1 MAPHTG
7 SVTKLPTPPKS
18 SFASDNVAGAHP
30 LVLEAI
36 AKANAGHVP
45 AYGADP
51 ITVRTE
57 QAFKELFDH
66 DVVTQFA
73 YGGTGANVFALAS
86 MLRPADA
93 IVCAAQSHINVDET
107 GAPERALGT
116 KLITVPTID
125 AKLRPQDLES
135 ARSMFGNQHA
145 PQPGIVAIT
154 QVTELGALYSVDE
167 VRTLSEAAH
176 SMGMFMYLDGARIA
190 NATAA
195 LGGTRETLRSFTRDA
210 GIDAMTFGC
219 TKAGGIFGEAVVFFN
234 PEFAKRS
241 LYVRKQVTQLH
252 SKMRFIS
259 AQYEAM
265 LQDDLFITLGGQAN
279 KSARM
284 LFDKTKDIASL
295 QLTSAPAANSMFPII
310 AKAMR
315 AKLQEWAHFYD
326 WDTAIDQ
333 VRWMTAWDVTEPEI
347 DAFVTGVRALLASRH
362 AFGSN

>member
-1 MAPHTG
+1 
-7 SVTKLPTPPKS
+7 VTKLPAPPKS

-36 AKANAGHVP
+36 SAANVGHVP

-57 QAFKELFDH
+57 IAFKELFDH

-93 IVCAAQSHINVDET
+93 IVCATQSHINVDET

-116 KLITVPTID
+116 KLITIPTVD
-125 AKLRPQDLES
+125 AKLRPADLES
-135 ARSMFGNQHA
+135 MKSHFGNQHA

-154 QVTELGALYSVDE
+154 QVTELGALYSVE
-167 VRTLSEAAH
+167 EIRALSDVAH
-176 SMGMFMYLDGARIA
+176 SMGMYMYLDGARIA

-195 LGGTRETLRSFTRDA
+195 LGGTRDALRSFTRDA
-210 GIDAMTFGC
+210 GVDAMTFGC

-234 PEFAKRS
+234 PTFTTRS
-241 LYVRKQVTQLH
+241 IFVRKQVTQLH
-252 SKMRFIS
+252 SKMRFIA

-279 KSARM
+279 KAARM

-295 QLTSAPAANSMFPII
+295 QLGSAPSANSMFPII
-310 AKAMR
+310 AKGPR
-315 AKLQEWAHFYD
+315 VKLQEWAHFYD
-326 WDTAIDQ
+326 WDIAKDQ

-347 DAFVTGVRALLASRH
+347 DAFVAGVRALLA
-362 AFGSN
+362 

>member
-1 MAPHTG
+1 MTHFNVWIAPHTG
-7 SVTKLPTPPKS
+7 SVTKLPAPPKS

-36 AKANAGHVP
+36 TKANAGHVP

-116 KLITVPTID
+116 KLITVPTVD

-135 ARSMFGNQHA
+135 AKSMFGNQHA

-154 QVTELGALYSVDE
+154 QVTELGALYSVE
-167 VRTLSEAAH
+167 EIRSLSEAAH
-176 SMGMFMYLDGARIA
+176 SMGMFVYLDGARIA

-234 PEFAKRS
+234 QEFAKRS
-241 LYVRKQVTQLH
+241 VYVRKQVTQLH

-279 KSARM
+279 MSARM
-284 LFDKTKDIASL
+284 LFEKTKDIASL
-295 QLTSAPAANSMFPII
+295 QLSSAPAANSMFPII
-310 AKAMR
+310 AKAPR
-315 AKLQEWAHFYD
+315 AQLQEWAHFYD

-347 DAFVTGVRALLASRH
+347 DAFVAGVRALLA
-362 AFGSN
+362 

>member
-1 MAPHTG
+1 MTHSNVWIAPHTG
-7 SVTKLPTPPKS
+7 SVTKLPAPPKS

-36 AKANAGHVP
+36 SRANVGHVP

-116 KLITVPTID
+116 KLITVPTVD
-125 AKLRPQDLES
+125 AKLRPQDLEL
-135 ARSMFGNQHA
+135 AKSMFGNQHA

-154 QVTELGALYSVDE
+154 QVTELGALYSIKE
-167 VRTLSEAAH
+167 IRSLSESAH
-176 SMGMFMYLDGARIA
+176 SMGMFVYLDGARIA

-265 LQDDLFITLGGQAN
+265 LRDDLFITLGGQAN
-279 KSARM
+279 KAAQM

-295 QLTSAPAANSMFPII
+295 KLTSAPVANSMFPII
-310 AKAMR
+310 ASAPR
-315 AKLQEWAHFYD
+315 TQLQEWAHFYD

-347 DAFVTGVRALLASRH
+347 DAFVAGVRALLA
-362 AFGSN
+362 

>member
-1 MAPHTG
+1 MTHSNVWIAPHTG
-7 SVTKLPTPPKS
+7 SVTKLPAPPKS

-36 AKANAGHVP
+36 SAANVGHVP

-51 ITVRTE
+51 ITARTE
-57 QAFKELFDH
+57 IAFKELFDH

-116 KLITVPTID
+116 KLITIPTVD
-125 AKLRPQDLES
+125 AKLRPADLES
-135 ARSMFGNQHA
+135 MKSHFGNQHA

-154 QVTELGALYSVDE
+154 QVTELGALYSVE
-167 VRTLSEAAH
+167 EIRALSDAAH
-176 SMGMFMYLDGARIA
+176 SMGMHVYLDGARIA

-195 LGGTRETLRSFTRDA
+195 LGGTREALRSFTRDA
-210 GIDAMTFGC
+210 GVDAMTFGC

-234 PEFAKRS
+234 PIFTTRS
-241 LYVRKQVTQLH
+241 IYVRKQVTQLH
-252 SKMRFIS
+252 SKMRFIA

-279 KSARM
+279 KAARM
-284 LFDKTKDIASL
+284 LFDKTYDIASL
-295 QLTSAPAANSMFPII
+295 QLGSAPSANSMFPII
-310 AKAMR
+310 AEGPR
-315 AKLQEWAHFYD
+315 RQLQEWAHFYD
-326 WDTAIDQ
+326 WDIAKDQ

-347 DAFVTGVRALLASRH
+347 DAFVAGVRTLLA
-362 AFGSN
+362 

>member
-1 MAPHTG
+1 M
-7 SVTKLPTPPKS
+7 TKLPAPPKS

-36 AKANAGHVP
+36 SAANVGHVP

-51 ITVRTE
+51 ITARTE
-57 QAFKELFDH
+57 LAFKELFDH

-116 KLITVPTID
+116 KLITIPTVD
-125 AKLRPQDLES
+125 AKLRPKDLDS
-135 ARSMFGNQHA
+135 VKAYFGNQHA

-154 QVTELGALYSVDE
+154 QVTELGALYSVQE
-167 VRTLSEAAH
+167 IRALSDAAH
-176 SMGMFMYLDGARIA
+176 AMGMHVYLDGARIA

-195 LGGTRETLRSFTRDA
+195 LGGTREALRSFTRDA
-210 GIDAMTFGC
+210 GVDAMTFGC

-234 PEFAKRS
+234 PIFTTRS
-241 LYVRKQVTQLH
+241 IYVRKQVTQLH
-252 SKMRFIS
+252 SKMRFIA

-279 KSARM
+279 KAAQL
-284 LFDKTKDIASL
+284 LFNKTSDIASL
-295 QLTSAPAANSMFPII
+295 QLGTAPAANSMFPII
-310 AKAMR
+310 AKGPR
-315 AKLQEWAHFYD
+315 VQLQEWAHFYD
-326 WDTAIDQ
+326 WDIATDQ
-333 VRWMTAWDVTEPEI
+333 VRWMTAWDVTESEI
-347 DAFVTGVRALLASRH
+347 DAFAAGVRALLA
-362 AFGSN
+362 

>member
-1 MAPHTG
+1 MTHSNVWIAPHTG
-7 SVTKLPTPPKS
+7 SVTKLPAPPKS

-36 AKANAGHVP
+36 SRANVGHVP

-116 KLITVPTID
+116 KLITVPTVD
-125 AKLRPQDLES
+125 AKLRPQDLEL
-135 ARSMFGNQHA
+135 AKSMLGNQHA

-154 QVTELGALYSVDE
+154 QVTELGALYSIE
-167 VRTLSEAAH
+167 EIRSLSEAAH
-176 SMGMFMYLDGARIA
+176 SMGMFVYLDGARIA

-265 LQDDLFITLGGQAN
+265 LRDDLFITLGGQAN
-279 KSARM
+279 KAAQM

-295 QLTSAPAANSMFPII
+295 KLTSAPVANSMFPII
-310 AKAMR
+310 ASAPR
-315 AKLQEWAHFYD
+315 TQLQEWAHFYD

-347 DAFVTGVRALLASRH
+347 DAFVAGVRALLA
-362 AFGSN
+362 

>member
-1 MAPHTG
+1 MWIAPHTG
-7 SVTKLPTPPKS
+7 SVTKLPAPPKS

-36 AKANAGHVP
+36 SAANVGHVP

-51 ITVRTE
+51 ITARTE
-57 QAFKELFDH
+57 IAFRDLFDH

-116 KLITVPTID
+116 KLITIPTVD
-125 AKLRPQDLES
+125 AKLRPADLES
-135 ARSMFGNQHA
+135 MKSHFGNQHA

-154 QVTELGALYSVDE
+154 QVTELGALYSVE
-167 VRTLSEAAH
+167 EIRALSDAAH
-176 SMGMFMYLDGARIA
+176 SMGMHVYLDGARIA

-195 LGGTRETLRSFTRDA
+195 LGGTREALRSFTRDA
-210 GIDAMTFGC
+210 GVDAMTFGC

-234 PEFAKRS
+234 PIFTTRS
-241 LYVRKQVTQLH
+241 IYVRKQVTQLH
-252 SKMRFIS
+252 SKMRFIA
-259 AQYEAM
+259 AQYGAM
-265 LQDDLFITLGGQAN
+265 LHNDLFITLGGQAN
-279 KSARM
+279 KAARM
-284 LFDKTKDIASL
+284 LFDKTNDIASL
-295 QLTSAPAANSMFPII
+295 QLGSAPSANSMFPII
-310 AKAMR
+310 AEGPR
-315 AKLQEWAHFYD
+315 RQLQEWAHFYD
-326 WDTAIDQ
+326 WDIAQDQ

-347 DAFVTGVRALLASRH
+347 DAFVAGVRTLLA
-362 AFGSN
+362 

>member
-1 MAPHTG
+1 MTHSNVWIAPHTG
-7 SVTKLPTPPKS
+7 SVTKLPAPPKS

-36 AKANAGHVP
+36 SRANVGHVP

-116 KLITVPTID
+116 KLITVPTVD
-125 AKLRPQDLES
+125 AKLRPQDLEL
-135 ARSMFGNQHA
+135 AKSMFGNQHA

-154 QVTELGALYSVDE
+154 QVTELGALYSIE
-167 VRTLSEAAH
+167 EIRSLSEAAH
-176 SMGMFMYLDGARIA
+176 SMGMFVYLDGARIA

-265 LQDDLFITLGGQAN
+265 LRDDLFISLGGQAN
-279 KSARM
+279 KAAQM

-295 QLTSAPAANSMFPII
+295 KLTSAPVANSMFPII
-310 AKAMR
+310 ASAPR
-315 AKLQEWAHFYD
+315 TQLQEWAHFYD

-347 DAFVTGVRALLASRH
+347 DAFVAGVRALLA
-362 AFGSN
+362 

>member
-1 MAPHTG
+1 
-7 SVTKLPTPPKS
+7 VTKLPAPPKS

-36 AKANAGHVP
+36 SKANVGHVP
-45 AYGADP
+45 AYGSDP
-51 ITVRTE
+51 ITARTE
-57 QAFKELFDH
+57 IAFKELFDH

-116 KLITVPTID
+116 KLITIPTVD
-125 AKLRPQDLES
+125 AKLRPADLES
-135 ARSMFGNQHA
+135 MKSHFGNQHA

-154 QVTELGALYSVDE
+154 QVTELGALYSVE
-167 VRTLSEAAH
+167 EIRALSDAAH
-176 SMGMFMYLDGARIA
+176 SMGMHVYLDGARIA

-195 LGGTRETLRSFTRDA
+195 LGGTREALRSFTRDA
-210 GIDAMTFGC
+210 GVDAMTFGC

-234 PEFAKRS
+234 PIFTTRS
-241 LYVRKQVTQLH
+241 IYVRKQVTQLH
-252 SKMRFIS
+252 SKMRFIA

-265 LQDDLFITLGGQAN
+265 LHNDLFITLGGQAN
-279 KSARM
+279 KAARM
-284 LFDKTKDIASL
+284 LFDKTNDIASL
-295 QLTSAPAANSMFPII
+295 QLGSAPSANSMFPII
-310 AKAMR
+310 AEGPR
-315 AKLQEWAHFYD
+315 RQLQEWAHFYD
-326 WDTAIDQ
+326 WDIAQDQ

-347 DAFVTGVRALLASRH
+347 DAFVAGVRTLLA
-362 AFGSN
+362 

>member
-1 MAPHTG
+1 M
-7 SVTKLPTPPKS
+7 TKLPAPPKS

-36 AKANAGHVP
+36 TAANVGHVP

-51 ITVRTE
+51 ITARTE
-57 QAFKELFDH
+57 IAFKELFDH

-116 KLITVPTID
+116 KLITIPTVD
-125 AKLRPQDLES
+125 AKLRPADLES
-135 ARSMFGNQHA
+135 MKSHFGNQHA

-154 QVTELGALYSVDE
+154 QVTELGALYSVE
-167 VRTLSEAAH
+167 EIRALSDAAH
-176 SMGMFMYLDGARIA
+176 SMGMHVYLDGARIA

-195 LGGTRETLRSFTRDA
+195 LGGTREVLRSFTRDA
-210 GIDAMTFGC
+210 GVDAMTFGC

-234 PEFAKRS
+234 PIFTTRS
-241 LYVRKQVTQLH
+241 KYVRKQVTQLH
-252 SKMRFIS
+252 SKMRFIA

-279 KSARM
+279 KAARM
-284 LFDKTKDIASL
+284 LYDKTNDIDSL
-295 QLTSAPAANSMFPII
+295 QLGSAPSANSMFPII
-310 AKAMR
+310 AEGPRKQ
-315 AKLQEWAHFYD
+315 LQEWAHFYD
-326 WDTAIDQ
+326 WDIAKDQ
-333 VRWMTAWDVTEPEI
+333 VRWMTAWDVTEPEL
-347 DAFVTGVRALLASRH
+347 DAFVAGVRTLLA
-362 AFGSN
+362 

>member
-1 MAPHTG
+1 
-7 SVTKLPTPPKS
+7 VTKLPAPPKS

-36 AKANAGHVP
+36 SAANVGHVP
-45 AYGADP
+45 AYGSDP
-51 ITVRTE
+51 ITARTE
-57 QAFKELFDH
+57 IAFKELFDH

-116 KLITVPTID
+116 KLITIPTVD
-125 AKLRPQDLES
+125 AKLRPADLES
-135 ARSMFGNQHA
+135 MKSHFGNQHA

-154 QVTELGALYSVDE
+154 QVTELGALYSVE
-167 VRTLSEAAH
+167 EIRALSDAAH
-176 SMGMFMYLDGARIA
+176 SMGMHVYLDGARIA

-195 LGGTRETLRSFTRDA
+195 LGGTREALRSFTRDA
-210 GIDAMTFGC
+210 GVDAMTFGC

-234 PEFAKRS
+234 PIFTKRS
-241 LYVRKQVTQLH
+241 IYVRKQVTQLH
-252 SKMRFIS
+252 SKMRFIA

-265 LQDDLFITLGGQAN
+265 LQGDLFITLGGQAN
-279 KSARM
+279 KAARM
-284 LFDKTKDIASL
+284 LFDKTNDIASL
-295 QLTSAPAANSMFPII
+295 QLGSAPSANSMFPII
-310 AKAMR
+310 AEGPR
-315 AKLQEWAHFYD
+315 RQLQEWAHFYD
-326 WDTAIDQ
+326 WDIAKDQ

-347 DAFVTGVRALLASRH
+347 DAFVAGVRTLLA
-362 AFGSN
+362 

>member
-1 MAPHTG
+1 MTHSNVWIAPHTG
-7 SVTKLPTPPKS
+7 SVTKLPAPPKS

-36 AKANAGHVP
+36 SRANVGHVP

-116 KLITVPTID
+116 KLITVPTVD
-125 AKLRPQDLES
+125 AKLRPQDLEL
-135 ARSMFGNQHA
+135 AKSMFGNQHA

-167 VRTLSEAAH
+167 IRSLSEAAH
-176 SMGMFMYLDGARIA
+176 SMGMFVYLDGARIA

-265 LQDDLFITLGGQAN
+265 LRDDLFISLGGQAN
-279 KSARM
+279 KAAQM

-295 QLTSAPAANSMFPII
+295 KLTSAPVANSMFPII
-310 AKAMR
+310 ASAPR
-315 AKLQEWAHFYD
+315 TQLQEWAHFYD

-347 DAFVTGVRALLASRH
+347 DAFVAGVRALLA
-362 AFGSN
+362 

>member
-1 MAPHTG
+1 M
-7 SVTKLPTPPKS
+7 TKLPAPPKS

-30 LVLEAI
+30 VVLEAI
-36 AKANAGHVP
+36 EAANVGHVP

-51 ITVRTE
+51 ITARTGL
-57 QAFKELFDH
+57 AFKEMFDH

-116 KLITVPTID
+116 KLITIPTVD
-125 AKLRPQDLES
+125 AKLRPKDLDS
-135 ARSMFGNQHA
+135 VKAYFGNQHA

-154 QVTELGALYSVDE
+154 QVTELGALYSVQE
-167 VRTLSEAAH
+167 IRALSDAAH
-176 SMGMFMYLDGARIA
+176 AMGMHVYLDGARIA

-195 LGGTRETLRSFTRDA
+195 LGGTREALRSFTRDA
-210 GIDAMTFGC
+210 GVDAMTFGC

-234 PEFAKRS
+234 PVFATRS
-241 LYVRKQVTQLH
+241 MYVRKQVTQLH
-252 SKMRFIS
+252 SKMRFIA

-279 KSARM
+279 KAAQL
-284 LFDKTKDIASL
+284 LFNKTSDIASL
-295 QLTSAPAANSMFPII
+295 QLGTAPAANSMFPII
-310 AKAMR
+310 AKGPR
-315 AKLQEWAHFYD
+315 AQLQEWAHFYD
-326 WDTAIDQ
+326 WDIATDQ
-333 VRWMTAWDVTEPEI
+333 VRWMTAWDVTESEI
-347 DAFVTGVRALLASRH
+347 DAFAAGVRALLA
-362 AFGSN
+362 

>member
-1 MAPHTG
+1 MTHSNVWIAPHTG
-7 SVTKLPTPPKS
+7 SVTKLPAPPKS

-36 AKANAGHVP
+36 SRANVGHVP

-116 KLITVPTID
+116 KLITVPTVD
-125 AKLRPQDLES
+125 AKLRPQDLEF
-135 ARSMFGNQHA
+135 AKSMFGNQHA

-154 QVTELGALYSVDE
+154 QVTELGALYSIE
-167 VRTLSEAAH
+167 EIRSLSEAAR
-176 SMGMFMYLDGARIA
+176 SMGMFVYLDGARIA

-265 LQDDLFITLGGQAN
+265 LRDDLFITLGGQAN
-279 KSARM
+279 KAAQM

-295 QLTSAPAANSMFPII
+295 KLTSAPVANSMFPII
-310 AKAMR
+310 ASAPR
-315 AKLQEWAHFYD
+315 TQLQEWAHFYD

-347 DAFVTGVRALLASRH
+347 DAFVAGVRALLA
-362 AFGSN
+362 

>member
-1 MAPHTG
+1 MTHSNVWIAPHTG
-7 SVTKLPTPPKS
+7 SVTKLPAPPKS

-36 AKANAGHVP
+36 SRANVGHVP

-116 KLITVPTID
+116 KLITVPTVD
-125 AKLRPQDLES
+125 AKLRPQDLEF
-135 ARSMFGNQHA
+135 AKSMFGNQHA

-154 QVTELGALYSVDE
+154 QVTELGALYSIE
-167 VRTLSEAAH
+167 EIRSLSEAAH
-176 SMGMFMYLDGARIA
+176 SMGMFVYLDGARIA

-265 LQDDLFITLGGQAN
+265 LRDDLFITLGVQAN
-279 KSARM
+279 KAAQM

-295 QLTSAPAANSMFPII
+295 KLTSAPVANSMFPII
-310 AKAMR
+310 ASAPR
-315 AKLQEWAHFYD
+315 TQLQEWAHFYD

-347 DAFVTGVRALLASRH
+347 DAFVAGVRALLA
-362 AFGSN
+362 

>member
-1 MAPHTG
+1 MTHSNVWIAPHTG
-7 SVTKLPTPPKS
+7 SVTKLPAPPKS

-36 AKANAGHVP
+36 SRANVGHVP

-116 KLITVPTID
+116 KLITVPTVD
-125 AKLRPQDLES
+125 AKLRPQDLEF
-135 ARSMFGNQHA
+135 AKSMYGNQHA

-154 QVTELGALYSVDE
+154 QVTELGALYSIE
-167 VRTLSEAAH
+167 EIRSLSEAAH
-176 SMGMFMYLDGARIA
+176 SMGMFVYLDGARIA

-265 LQDDLFITLGGQAN
+265 LRDDLFITLGGQAN
-279 KSARM
+279 KAAQM

-295 QLTSAPAANSMFPII
+295 KLTSAPVANSMFPII
-310 AKAMR
+310 ASAPR
-315 AKLQEWAHFYD
+315 TQLQEWAHFYD

-347 DAFVTGVRALLASRH
+347 DAFVAGVRALLA
-362 AFGSN
+362 

>member
-7 SVTKLPTPPKS
+7 YVTKLPTPPKF

-36 AKANAGHVP
+36 AAANVGHVR

-51 ITVRTE
+51 ITARTE
-57 QAFKELFDH
+57 IAFKELFDH

-116 KLITVPTID
+116 KLITIPTVD
-125 AKLRPQDLES
+125 AKLRPHDLES
-135 ARSMFGNQHA
+135 VKSNFGNQHA

-154 QVTELGALYSVDE
+154 QVTELGALYSVE
-167 VRTLSEAAH
+167 EIRALSDAAH
-176 SMGMFMYLDGARIA
+176 ALGMHVYLDGARIA

-195 LGGTRETLRSFTRDA
+195 LGGTREALRSFTRDA
-210 GIDAMTFGC
+210 GVDAMTFGC

-234 PEFAKRS
+234 HAFTDRS
-241 LYVRKQVTQLH
+241 IYVRKQVTQLH
-252 SKMRFIS
+252 SKMRFIA

-265 LQDDLFITLGGQAN
+265 LQDNLFITLGGQAN
-279 KSARM
+279 NAARM
-284 LFDKTKDIASL
+284 LFDKTCDIGSL
-295 QLTSAPAANSMFPII
+295 QLRTAPAANSMFPII
-310 AKAMR
+310 AKGPR
-315 AKLQEWAHFYD
+315 EQLQEWAHFYD
-326 WDTAIDQ
+326 WDVAAEQ

-347 DAFVTGVRALLASRH
+347 DAFVAGVRTLLA
-362 AFGSN
+362 

>member
-7 SVTKLPTPPKS
+7 SVTKLPAPPKS

-51 ITVRTE
+51 ITVRTV

-93 IVCAAQSHINVDET
+93 IVCATQSHINVDET

-116 KLITVPTID
+116 KLITVPTTD

-135 ARSMFGNQHA
+135 AKSMFGNQHA

-167 VRTLSEAAH
+167 IRSLSDAAH
-176 SMGMFMYLDGARIA
+176 SMGMFVYLDGARIA

-195 LGGTRETLRSFTRDA
+195 LGGTREALRSFTRDA
-210 GIDAMTFGC
+210 GVDAMTFGC
-219 TKAGGIFGEAVVFFN
+219 T
-234 PEFAKRS
+234 
-241 LYVRKQVTQLH
+241 
-252 SKMRFIS
+252 
-259 AQYEAM
+259 
-265 LQDDLFITLGGQAN
+265 
-279 KSARM
+279 
-284 LFDKTKDIASL
+284 
-295 QLTSAPAANSMFPII
+295 
-310 AKAMR
+310 
-315 AKLQEWAHFYD
+315 
-326 WDTAIDQ
+326 
-333 VRWMTAWDVTEPEI
+333 
-347 DAFVTGVRALLASRH
+347 
-362 AFGSN
+362 

>member
-1 MAPHTG
+1 M
-7 SVTKLPTPPKS
+7 TKLPAPPKS

-36 AKANAGHVP
+36 STANVGHVP
-45 AYGADP
+45 AYGSDP
-51 ITVRTE
+51 ITARTE
-57 QAFKELFDH
+57 IAFKELFDH

-116 KLITVPTID
+116 KLITIPTVD
-125 AKLRPQDLES
+125 AKLRPADLES
-135 ARSMFGNQHA
+135 MKSHFGNQHA

-154 QVTELGALYSVDE
+154 QVTELGALYSVE
-167 VRTLSEAAH
+167 EIRALSDAAH
-176 SMGMFMYLDGARIA
+176 SMGMHVYLDGARIA

-195 LGGTRETLRSFTRDA
+195 LGGTREALRSFTRDA

-234 PEFAKRS
+234 PIFTTRS
-241 LYVRKQVTQLH
+241 IYVRKQVTQLH
-252 SKMRFIS
+252 SKMRFIA

-279 KSARM
+279 KAARM
-284 LFDKTKDIASL
+284 LFDKTNDIASL
-295 QLTSAPAANSMFPII
+295 QLGSAPSANSMFPII
-310 AKAMR
+310 AEGPR
-315 AKLQEWAHFYD
+315 RQLQEWAHFYD
-326 WDTAIDQ
+326 WDIAKDQ

-347 DAFVTGVRALLASRH
+347 DAFVAGVRTLLA
-362 AFGSN
+362 

>member
-1 MAPHTG
+1 M
-7 SVTKLPTPPKS
+7 TKLPAPPKS

-30 LVLEAI
+30 VVLEAI
-36 AKANAGHVP
+36 AAANVGHVP

-51 ITVRTE
+51 ITARTE
-57 QAFKELFDH
+57 LAFKELFDH

-116 KLITVPTID
+116 KLITIPTVD
-125 AKLRPQDLES
+125 AKLRPKDLDS
-135 ARSMFGNQHA
+135 VKAYFGNQHA

-154 QVTELGALYSVDE
+154 QVTELGALYSVQE
-167 VRTLSEAAH
+167 IRALSDAAH
-176 SMGMFMYLDGARIA
+176 AMGMHVYLDGARIA

-195 LGGTRETLRSFTRDA
+195 LGGTREALRSFTRDA
-210 GIDAMTFGC
+210 GVDAMTFGC

-234 PEFAKRS
+234 PVFATRS
-241 LYVRKQVTQLH
+241 MYVRKQVTQLH
-252 SKMRFIS
+252 SKMRFIA

-279 KSARM
+279 KAAQL
-284 LFDKTKDIASL
+284 LFNKTSDIASL
-295 QLTSAPAANSMFPII
+295 QLGTAPAANSMFPII
-310 AKAMR
+310 AKGLR
-315 AKLQEWAHFYD
+315 VQLQEWAHFYD
-326 WDTAIDQ
+326 WDIATDQ
-333 VRWMTAWDVTEPEI
+333 VRWMTAWDVTESEI
-347 DAFVTGVRALLASRH
+347 DAFAAGVRALLA
-362 AFGSN
+362 

>member
-1 MAPHTG
+1 MTHSNVWIAPHTG
-7 SVTKLPTPPKS
+7 SVTKLPAPPKS

-36 AKANAGHVP
+36 SRANVGHVP

-116 KLITVPTID
+116 KLITVPTVD
-125 AKLRPQDLES
+125 AKLRPQDLEF
-135 ARSMFGNQHA
+135 AKSMFGNQHA

-154 QVTELGALYSVDE
+154 QVTELGALYSIE
-167 VRTLSEAAH
+167 EIRSLSEAAH
-176 SMGMFMYLDGARIA
+176 SMGMFVYLDGARIA

-265 LQDDLFITLGGQAN
+265 LRDDLFITLGGQAN
-279 KSARM
+279 KAAQM

-295 QLTSAPAANSMFPII
+295 KLTSAPVANSMFPII
-310 AKAMR
+310 ASAPR
-315 AKLQEWAHFYD
+315 TQLQEWAHFYD

-333 VRWMTAWDVTEPEI
+333 ARWMTAWDVTEPEI
-347 DAFVTGVRALLASRH
+347 DAFVAGVRALLA
-362 AFGSN
+362 

>member
-1 MAPHTG
+1 M
-7 SVTKLPTPPKS
+7 TKLPAPPKS

-36 AKANAGHVP
+36 SAANVGHVP
-45 AYGADP
+45 AYGSDP
-51 ITVRTE
+51 ITARTE
-57 QAFKELFDH
+57 IAFKELFDH

-116 KLITVPTID
+116 KLITIPTVD
-125 AKLRPQDLES
+125 AKLRPADLES
-135 ARSMFGNQHA
+135 MKSHFGNQHA

-154 QVTELGALYSVDE
+154 QVTELGALYSVE
-167 VRTLSEAAH
+167 EIRALSDAAH
-176 SMGMFMYLDGARIA
+176 SMGMHVYLDGARIA

-195 LGGTRETLRSFTRDA
+195 LGGTREALRSFTRDA
-210 GIDAMTFGC
+210 GVDAMTFGC

-234 PEFAKRS
+234 PIFTTRS
-241 LYVRKQVTQLH
+241 IYVRKQVTQLH
-252 SKMRFIS
+252 SKMRFIA

-265 LQDDLFITLGGQAN
+265 LHNDLFITLGGQAN
-279 KSARM
+279 KAARM
-284 LFDKTKDIASL
+284 LFDKTNDIASL
-295 QLTSAPAANSMFPII
+295 QLGSAPSANSMFPII
-310 AKAMR
+310 AEGPR
-315 AKLQEWAHFYD
+315 RQLQEWAHFYD
-326 WDTAIDQ
+326 WDIAKDQ

-347 DAFVTGVRALLASRH
+347 DAFVAGVRTLLA
-362 AFGSN
+362 

>member
-1 MAPHTG
+1 MTHSNVWIAPHTG
-7 SVTKLPTPPKS
+7 SVTKLPAPPKS

-36 AKANAGHVP
+36 SRANVGHVP

-57 QAFKELFDH
+57 QAFKELFEH

-116 KLITVPTID
+116 KLITVPTVD
-125 AKLRPQDLES
+125 AKLRPQDLEF
-135 ARSMFGNQHA
+135 AKSMFGNQHA

-154 QVTELGALYSVDE
+154 QVTELGALYSIE
-167 VRTLSEAAH
+167 EIRSLSEAAH
-176 SMGMFMYLDGARIA
+176 SMGMFVYLDGARIA

-219 TKAGGIFGEAVVFFN
+219 TKAGGMFGEAVVFFN

-265 LQDDLFITLGGQAN
+265 LRDDLFITLGGQAN
-279 KSARM
+279 KAAQM

-295 QLTSAPAANSMFPII
+295 KLTSAPVANSMFPII
-310 AKAMR
+310 ASAPR
-315 AKLQEWAHFYD
+315 TQLQEWAHFYD

-347 DAFVTGVRALLASRH
+347 DAFVAGVRALLA
-362 AFGSN
+362 

>member
-1 MAPHTG
+1 MTHSNVWIAPHTG
-7 SVTKLPTPPKS
+7 SVTKLPAPPKS

-36 AKANAGHVP
+36 SRANDGHVP

-116 KLITVPTID
+116 KLITVPTVD

-135 ARSMFGNQHA
+135 AKSLFGNQHA

-154 QVTELGALYSVDE
+154 QVTELGALYSIDE
-167 VRTLSEAAH
+167 IRSLSEAAH
-176 SMGMFMYLDGARIA
+176 SMGMFVYLDGARIA

-279 KSARM
+279 KAAQM
-284 LFDKTKDIASL
+284 LFDKTKNIASL

-310 AKAMR
+310 AKAPR
-315 AKLQEWAHFYD
+315 AQLQEWAHFYD

-347 DAFVTGVRALLASRH
+347 DAFVAGVRALLA
-362 AFGSN
+362 

>member
-1 MAPHTG
+1 
-7 SVTKLPTPPKS
+7 VTKLPAPPKS

-36 AKANAGHVP
+36 SAANVGHVP
-45 AYGADP
+45 AYGSDP
-51 ITVRTE
+51 ITARTE
-57 QAFKELFDH
+57 IAFKELFDH

-116 KLITVPTID
+116 KLITIPTVD
-125 AKLRPQDLES
+125 AKLRPADLES
-135 ARSMFGNQHA
+135 MKSHFGNQHA

-154 QVTELGALYSVDE
+154 QVTELGALYSVE
-167 VRTLSEAAH
+167 EIRALSDAAH
-176 SMGMFMYLDGARIA
+176 SMGMHVYLDGARIA

-195 LGGTRETLRSFTRDA
+195 LGGTREALRSFTRDA

-234 PEFAKRS
+234 PIFTTRS
-241 LYVRKQVTQLH
+241 IYVRKQVTQLH
-252 SKMRFIS
+252 SKMRFIA

-279 KSARM
+279 KAARM
-284 LFDKTKDIASL
+284 LFDKTNDIASL
-295 QLTSAPAANSMFPII
+295 QLGSAPSANSMFPII
-310 AKAMR
+310 AEGPR
-315 AKLQEWAHFYD
+315 RQLQEWAHFYD
-326 WDTAIDQ
+326 WDIAKDQ

-347 DAFVTGVRALLASRH
+347 DAFVAGVRTLLA
-362 AFGSN
+362 